1 MARGWIVE
9 RVGAKSRGVFPFM
22 GDRCDR
28 VVLDVL
34 ARLAELSDGPSQI
47 Q

>member
-9 RVGAKSRGVFPFM
+9 RVGAKAKDAFPFM
-22 GDRCDR
+22 GERCDR

-34 ARLAELSDGPSQI
+34 ARLAELSGGPSQI